1 MTLSIPPV
9 AVLFSPVAFL
19 PLRPVLC
26 AWCVLCLHLGQ
37 SSPINAPARCIR
49 FLFLI
54 FFFSNCS
61 PARAHCALPD
71 LADSFFH
78 PPPILL
84 ERCIA
89 DLDPLTLFPTIGYN
103 TKGERLVA
111 GIVPLTPDQ
120 NYVLLIQ
127 STRRKGWV
135 LPKGGWESDETCQ
148 EAAEREAW
156 EEAGIAIQINYD
168 LGDIEEKRAQKSS
181 KDRSRYHFF
190 EGTVTSE
197 YEEWPEK
204 HKRERQWF
212 TFTQA
217 WEALT
222 TRPELQEAL
231 NRCTMNRL

>member
-1 MTLSIPPV
+1 M
-9 AVLFSPVAFL
+9 
-19 PLRPVLC
+19 
-26 AWCVLCLHLGQ
+26 
-37 SSPINAPARCIR
+37 SSSA
-49 FLFLI
+49 
-54 FFFSNCS
+54 SG
-61 PARAHCALPD
+61 
-71 LADSFFH
+71 DSGAGGRSM
-78 PPPILL
+78 
-84 ERCIA
+84 ESRV
-89 DLDPLTLFPTIGYN
+89 GRSKQRYN

-156 EEAGIAIQINYD
+156 EEAGITVQISYD
-168 LGDIEEKRAQKSS
+168 LGDIDEKRAPKSS

-190 EGTVTSE
+190 EGVVTGE
-197 YEEWPEK
+197 YDDWPES

-212 TFTQA
+212 SFAQA
-217 WEALT
+217 WEALS

-231 NRCTMNRL
+231 ERSTMSRT

>member
-1 MTLSIPPV
+1 M
-9 AVLFSPVAFL
+9 
-19 PLRPVLC
+19 
-26 AWCVLCLHLGQ
+26 
-37 SSPINAPARCIR
+37 
-49 FLFLI
+49 
-54 FFFSNCS
+54 
-61 PARAHCALPD
+61 
-71 LADSFFH
+71 FH
-78 PPPILL
+78 S
-84 ERCIA
+84 A
-89 DLDPLTLFPTIGYN
+89 GYN

-156 EEAGIAIQINYD
+156 EEAGITVQISYD
-168 LGDIEEKRAQKSS
+168 LGDIDEKRAPKSS

-190 EGTVTSE
+190 EGVVTGE
-197 YEEWPEK
+197 YDDWPES

-212 TFTQA
+212 SFAQA
-217 WEALT
+217 WEALS

-231 NRCTMNRL
+231 ERSTMSRT